1 MLSEGVGWGG
11 IFTVEGVFPPFTLF
25 LSLTR
30 FLHVCLEPGEEAL
43 SPPVL
48 HGMVKQGLAASSWR
62 QNDE

>member
-1 MLSEGVGWGG
+1 MPPLGG
-11 IFTVEGVFPPFTLF
+11 EIFIVEEMFPLFTLF

-48 HGMVKQGLAASSWR
+48 HGMVKKGLAAPTWR
-62 QNDE
+62 QNDK